1 MAERVGFIGLGL
13 MGKSMASNLLA
24 AGYELTVHN
33 RSRGAVDELVSEGA
47 HAAEGPEEVAAASD
61 VVITMLP
68 DSPDVEKVVAGE
80 GGVLAGLRRGALIVD
95 MSTISAGVTERLA
108 GMAREREIGYVDAPV
123 SGGDAGA
130 RDGTLSIMAGG
141 AAEDFARARP
151 LFEVMG
157 ETIVHVGEAGTGQV
171 VKSCNQIVVGL
182 TIGAVSEALV
192 LGSKAGVSPEKILEV
207 LGGGLAGN
215 KLMEAK
221 REKLLSHEFPPGF
234 RAELHHKDLGI
245 ALDAG
250 REYGVPLPGTAI
262 MDQLFGVMEQ
272 RGLGSEDHSALI
284 KVIEELAGH
293 TTGESGAGENE

>member
-1 MAERVGFIGLGL
+1 MTERVGFIGLGL
-13 MGKSMASNLLA
+13 MGKSMARNLLG

-33 RSRGAVDELVSEGA
+33 RSREAVDELVSEGA
-47 HAAEGPEEVAAASD
+47 HAADGPEEVGAASD

-68 DSPDVEKVVAGE
+68 DSPDVERVVGGEGGE
-80 GGVLAGLRRGALIVD
+80 GGVLDGLRRGGLVVD

-108 GMAREREIGYVDAPV
+108 GMARGREVGYVDAPV

-141 AAEDFARARP
+141 SEEDFARARP

-157 ETIVHVGEAGTGQV
+157 GTIVHVGEAGTGQV

-192 LGSKAGVSPEKILEV
+192 LGTKAGVAPEKILEV

-221 REKLLSHEFPPGF
+221 REKLLSHDFPPGF
-234 RAELHHKDLGI
+234 RAELHHKDLRI

-250 REYGVPLPGTAI
+250 RQYGVPLPGTAI
-262 MDQLFGVMEQ
+262 VDQLFGIMEQ
-272 RGLGSEDHSALI
+272 RGLGADDHSALI
-284 KVIEELAGH
+284 KVIEEMAGYD
-293 TTGESGAGENE
+293 TGVDG

>member
-13 MGKSMASNLLA
+13 MGKSMARNLMA
-24 AGYELTVHN
+24 AGYDLTVHN
-33 RSRGAVDELVSEGA
+33 RSREAVDELVSEGA
-47 HAAEGPEEVAAASD
+47 TAADGPEEAAAASD
-61 VVITMLP
+61 IVITMLP
-68 DSPDVEKVVAGE
+68 DSPDVEKVVGGE
-80 GGVLAGLRRGALIVD
+80 GGILDGLRRGGLIVD
-95 MSTISAGVTERLA
+95 MSTISAGVTESLA
-108 GMAREREIGYVDAPV
+108 EAARERGAGYVDAPV
-123 SGGDAGA
+123 SGGDVGA

-141 AAEDFARARP
+141 SEEDFARARP

-157 ETIVHVGEAGTGQV
+157 GTIVHVGEAGTGQV

-192 LGSKAGVSPEKILEV
+192 LGSKAGVAPEKILEV

-245 ALDAG
+245 ALAAG
-250 REYGVPLPGTAI
+250 REYGVPLPGTALV
-262 MDQLFGVMEQ
+262 DQLFAVMEQ
-272 RGLGSEDHSALI
+272 RGLGAEDHSALI
-284 KVIEELAGH
+284 KVIEDMAGH
-293 TTGESGAGENE
+293 TTAESG